1 MPYFRV
7 EMKRDRT
14 ITEIAHLEVLAA
26 DADAARVVAEAFEDQ
41 MEVEWT
47 EDVATDGCTS
57 FEAISFNPEPQ
68 VQHAHVWSKNGD
80 PDIEYCTQREA
91 NDTYCGVVRQPG
103 VLA

>member
-7 EMKRDRT
+7 EMRRDRT
-14 ITEIAHLEVLAA
+14 ITEIANLEVLAA
-26 DADAARVVAEAFEDQ
+26 DADAARVVAEAFEDN

-47 EDVATDGCTS
+47 EDTATDGCTS
-57 FEAISFNPEPQ
+57 FEAIPITQ
-68 VQHAHVWSKNGD
+68 GYQIQHAHVWTSNGQ